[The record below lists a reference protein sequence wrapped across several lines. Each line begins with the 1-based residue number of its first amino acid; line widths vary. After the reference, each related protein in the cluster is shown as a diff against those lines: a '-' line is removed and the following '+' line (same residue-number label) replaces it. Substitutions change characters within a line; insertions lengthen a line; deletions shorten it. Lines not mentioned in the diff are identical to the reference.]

1 MATLEGTPNDDVLIG
16 FPGSN
21 SLFGKQ
27 GDDTLFGA
35 EGEDKIFGNQGKDY
49 ILGNQANDTLYGG
62 KDSDLIQG
70 GENEDWVFGDN
81 GNDTLEGGQGNDV
94 VRGGKENDLL
104 SGNEGNDVLF
114 GDSGADTLSG
124 GDGDDLFVIGRV
136 QNNSVNTGS
145 STLANA
151 DLIADFSLGTD
162 LIGLDGGLEFQDLN
176 ISQGTGDFARD
187 TIVRDN
193 VTGEYLAILKDITS
207 SSIRAANFTTSLTP
221 LTSTSTPSILEFS
234 TSSYSAYEGKS
245 GTSEIVATVQ
255 RTGSSEGA
263 VSVQVELDTS
273 STATVSE
280 DYINNLPVTINFASG
295 ESSKTVSIPIV
306 GDTIVEPD
314 EQIKVKLVNPVGRVT
329 LGSQQNA
336 TLTIINDDISIP
348 SLLAFSTSSYSA
360 NEGNRGSPNQ
370 VVATVQRT
378 GSTEGAVT
386 IQVELDTSS
395 TATVSEDYINN
406 LPVTINFASGE
417 ESKTVS
423 IPLVGDTIFEPDE
436 QINLKLVNPVG
447 RGILGSQ
454 PTATFTI
461 INDDIAPRVSIAAID
476 EAAAE
481 TGNNPATFRIS
492 RTGDGSG
499 NLTVNLGI
507 DGSSNNPT
515 KPSDYTLSGGGVSVN
530 NSNVSVTIPD
540 GQNFVDVSLTAV
552 DDIQA
557 EAQELLNLKLA
568 DGNYQVD
575 ANQNNTTVAIADS
588 DTAVVNS
595 NDSLTDYSLAEGSFR
610 QALLNANAFAGND
623 TITFNLPAGAQTIN
637 LTGVLPEI
645 SSDVTIT
652 NSTGSSNLTVR
663 RDTDGYYRI
672 FKVNSGVSATFDGFT
687 IANGFISKDEDGGG
701 GIYNDGGTVNLSN
714 GLTITNCLASSL
726 GAGIYNNGGTVN
738 ATNSTFSGN
747 GFGRY
752 YIFPNEPI
760 PSGGGIHNEGG
771 TVNVTNSIF
780 SDNYGYSG
788 FATTR
793 GGAISNNSGTVNV
806 TNGTFSGNSAQEG
819 GGISNNGPGTFKVAN
834 STFSDNFGI
843 RYTLAMSPSVDG
855 GAIFNQG
862 GTVEVT
868 NSTVS
873 GNKAGGGRGGGI
885 HNREGG
891 TVKVTNSTLSGN
903 TATGPRSGFGYGAFG
918 GGIYN
923 DNGTVEVTNSTL
935 SGNQVTKPSSS
946 GAGIYNQA
954 GTVTLT
960 NSTLSGNIANPSTT
974 EFDIIVPPGS
984 GGGIWNGGTVN
995 VKNTIVAQN
1004 IAATGPDVFGSF
1016 ASGGYNLIGDG
1027 TGSTGFTGVGD
1038 RVGTAA
1044 APIDPLLNPLA
1055 DNGGSTQTVA
1065 LQPGSPAINGGDPAF
1080 VLTSGP
1086 FIGPPFYDQRGISP
1100 FNRVSGGIIDIGAF
1114 ESPLV
1119 P

>member
-1 MATLEGTPNDDVLIG
+1 MATLEGTPNNDILIG

-21 SLFGKQ
+21 SLSGKQ

-35 EGEDKIFGNQGKDY
+35 EGDDKIFGNQGNDY
-49 ILGNQANDTLYGG
+49 ILGNQGNDTLYGG
-62 KDSDLIQG
+62 KDSDKVQG
-70 GENEDWVFGDN
+70 GENEDWLFGDN
-81 GNDTLEGGQGNDV
+81 GNDTLEGGLGNDF

-124 GDGDDLFVIGRV
+124 GDGDDVFAIGRV
-136 QNNSVNTGS
+136 PNNSFKGNS
-145 STLANA
+145 SLGNA

-176 ISQGTGDFARD
+176 ISQGTGNFATD

-193 VTGEYLAILKDITS
+193 VTGEYLAILKGINS
-207 SSIRAANFTTSLTP
+207 SSITAANFTTSLAP
-221 LTSTSTPSILEFS
+221 VTSTSTPSILEFS
-234 TSSYSAYEGKS
+234 SSSYSADEGKS

-255 RTGSSEGA
+255 RTGSTEGA
-263 VSVQVELDTS
+263 VSVQVELDTP

-329 LGSQQNA
+329 LGSQQTA

-348 SLLAFSTSSYSA
+348 SVLAFSSSSYSA
-360 NEGNRGSPNQ
+360 NEGNSGSPNQ
-370 VVATVQRT
+370 VVATVQRI
-378 GSTEGAVT
+378 GSSEGAVSV
-386 IQVELDTSS
+386 QVQLDTSS
-395 TATVSEDYINN
+395 TATVTEDYINN
-406 LPVTINFASGE
+406 LPVTINFARGE
-417 ESKTVS
+417 SSKTVS
-423 IPLVGDTIFEPDE
+423 IPIVGDTVVEPDE

-454 PTATFTI
+454 QNASFTI
-461 INDDIAPRVSIAAID
+461 INDDILPTVSITAID

-492 RTGDGSG
+492 RAGESGG
-499 NLTVNLGI
+499 NLTVNLAI
-507 DGSSNNPT
+507 DGTSNNPT
-515 KPSDYTLSGGGVSVN
+515 KPSDYTLSGGGLSVN
-530 NSNVSVTIPD
+530 SSNVSVTIPD

-552 DDIQA
+552 DDIHA
-557 EAQELLNLKLA
+557 EAQETLKLTLA

-575 ANQNNTTVAIADS
+575 ANQNNTTVAIEAN
-588 DTAVVNS
+588 DTVVVNS

-623 TITFNLPAGAQTIN
+623 TITFNLPAGPQTIN
-637 LTGVLPEI
+637 LTGVLPDI
-645 SSDVTIT
+645 SGDVTIT

-663 RDTDGYYRI
+663 LTGGIYRI
-672 FKVNSGVSATFDGFT
+672 FKVNSGVSATFDGLT
-687 IANGFISKDEDGGG
+687 IADGYTSDGA
-701 GIYNDGGTVNLSN
+701 GIYNDGGTVNVSNSTLSN
-714 GLTITNCLASSL
+714 NTVTGDTVT
-726 GAGIYNNGGTVN
+726 GGRGGGIYNNGGTVN
-738 ATNSTFSGN
+738 ATNSTFSN
-747 GFGRY
+747 NRLSNF
-752 YIFPNEPI
+752 FNPNLNPI

-771 TVNVTNSIF
+771 TVNLTNSIF
-780 SDNYGYSG
+780 SGNSG
-788 FATTR
+788 FAPSR

-806 TNGTFSGNSAQEG
+806 TNGTFSGNRATNG
-819 GGISNNGPGTFKVAN
+819 GGISNNGPGTVKVAN
-834 STFSDNFGI
+834 STFSGNVGVRF
-843 RYTLAMSPSVDG
+843 TLGVPAGVN
-855 GAIFNQG
+855 GAAISNQG

-868 NSTVS
+868 SSTLS
-873 GNKAGGGRGGGI
+873 GNDAGGGSGGGI
-885 HNREGG
+885 YNREGG

-903 TATGPRSGFGYGAFG
+903 TVGGFFENGLFG

-935 SGNQVTKPSSS
+935 SGNTATNAGSR
-946 GAGIYNQA
+946 GAGIYNKA

-960 NSTLSGNIANPSTT
+960 NSTLSGNKANPSNS
-974 EFDIIVPPGS
+974 VPSFPLLSSPAS

-995 VKNTIVAQN
+995 VKNTIVALN
-1004 IAATGPDVFGSF
+1004 SAATGPDVSGSF
-1016 ASGGYNLIGDG
+1016 ASGGYNLIGNG
-1027 TGSTGFTGVGD
+1027 TGSTGFTAVGD
-1038 RVGTAA
+1038 RLGTAA
-1044 APIDPLLNPLA
+1044 APIDPLLNPLTN
-1055 DNGGSTQTVA
+1055 NGGPTQTLA

>member
-21 SLFGKQ
+21 SLWGKQ
-27 GDDTLFGA
+27 GDDTLFGR
-35 EGEDKIFGNQGKDY
+35 EGEDRIFGNQGNDY
-49 ILGNQANDTLYGG
+49 ISGNQANDTLYGG
-62 KDSDLIQG
+62 KDSDKVQG
-70 GENEDWVFGDN
+70 DENEDWVFGDN
-81 GNDTLEGGQGNDV
+81 GNDTLEGGQGNDF

-124 GDGDDLFVIGRV
+124 GDGDDIFVIGRV
-136 QNNSVNTGS
+136 QNNSVNSDS
-145 STLANA
+145 SNLANA
-151 DLIADFSLGTD
+151 DFIADFSLGTD

-193 VTGEYLAILKDITS
+193 VTGEYLAILKGINS
-207 SSIRAANFTTSLTP
+207 SSITAANFTTSLAP
-221 LTSTSTPSILEFS
+221 VTSTSTPSILEFS
-234 TSSYSAYEGKS
+234 RSSYSANEGKS

-263 VSVQVELDTS
+263 VSVQVQLDTS
-273 STATVSE
+273 STATVTE

-306 GDTIVEPD
+306 GDNLVEPD
-314 EQIKVKLVNPVGRVT
+314 EQIKLKLVNPVGRVS
-329 LGSQQNA
+329 LGSQQTA
-336 TLTIINDDISIP
+336 TLTIINDDLLIP
-348 SLLAFSTSSYSA
+348 SLLAFSSSSYSA
-360 NEGNRGSPNQ
+360 NEGNSGSPNQ

-378 GSTEGAVT
+378 GSTEGAVSV
-386 IQVELDTSS
+386 QVQLDTSS
-395 TATVSEDYINN
+395 TATVTEDYINN

-417 ESKTVS
+417 YSKTVS

-454 PTATFTI
+454 QTATFTI
-461 INDDIAPRVSIAAID
+461 INDDILPTVSIAAID

-492 RTGDGSG
+492 RAGESRG
-499 NLTVNLGI
+499 NLTVNLAI
-507 DGSSNNPT
+507 DGTSNNPT
-515 KPSDYTLSGGGVSVN
+515 KPSDYTLSGGGLSVN
-530 NSNVSVTIPD
+530 SSNVSVTIPD

-557 EAQELLNLKLA
+557 EAQETLKLKLA

-575 ANQNNTTVAIADS
+575 ANQNNTTVAIAAN
-588 DTAVVNS
+588 DTVVVNS

-623 TITFNLPAGAQTIN
+623 TITFNLPAGPQTIN
-637 LTGVLPEI
+637 LTGVLPDI
-645 SSDVTIT
+645 SGDVTIT

-663 RDTDGYYRI
+663 RDTGGDYRI
-672 FKVNSGVSATFDGFT
+672 FKVNSGVTATFDGLT
-687 IANGFISKDEDGGG
+687 IANGLISDDGA
-701 GIYNDGGTVNLSN
+701 GIYNDGGTVNVTNSSLSN
-714 GLTITNCLASSL
+714 NTVTGGNGGGL
-726 GAGIYNNGGTVN
+726 YNNGGTVN
-738 ATNSTFSGN
+738 ATNSTFSSN
-747 GFGRY
+747 RLSSFLTL
-752 YIFPNEPI
+752 NPI

-771 TVNVTNSIF
+771 TVNLTNSIF
-780 SDNYGYSG
+780 SNNSSS
-788 FATTR
+788 AASR

-806 TNGTFSGNSAQEG
+806 TNGTFSGNIATLG
-819 GGISNNGPGTFKVAN
+819 GGISNNGPGTVKVAN
-834 STFSDNFGI
+834 STFSGNTGVRLTLGI
-843 RYTLAMSPSVDG
+843 PAAVDG
-855 GAIFNQG
+855 AAIFNQG

-868 NSTVS
+868 SSTLS
-873 GNKAGGGRGGGI
+873 GNSAGGGNGGGI
-885 HNREGG
+885 HNRDGG
-891 TVKVTNSTLSGN
+891 TVKVTNSNLSGN
-903 TATGPRSGFGYGAFG
+903 TVGSFFERGLFG

-935 SGNQVTKPSSS
+935 SGNQTTNAGSR
-946 GAGIYNQA
+946 GAGIYNKA

-960 NSTLSGNIANPSTT
+960 NSTLSGNKANPSNN
-974 EFDIIVPPGS
+974 VPLFPALSSPAS

-995 VKNTIVAQN
+995 VKNTIIALN
-1004 IAATGPDVFGSF
+1004 SAATNPDVVGSF
-1016 ASGGYNLIGDG
+1016 ASGGYNLIGDA
-1027 TGSTGFTGVGD
+1027 TGSTGFTAVGD

-1044 APIDPLLNPLA
+1044 APIDPLLNPLTN
-1055 DNGGSTQTVA
+1055 NGGPTQTLA

-1100 FNRVSGGIIDIGAF
+1100 FNRVNGGIIDIGAF
-1114 ESPLV
+1114 ESLLV

>member
-1 MATLEGTPNDDVLIG
+1 MATLEGTPNNDVLIG

-21 SLFGKQ
+21 SLSGKQ

-35 EGEDKIFGNQGKDY
+35 EGDDRIFGNQGNDY

-70 GENEDWVFGDN
+70 GANEDWVFGDN

-124 GDGDDLFVIGRV
+124 GDGEDIFAIGRV
-136 QNNSVNTGS
+136 PNNSFKGNS
-145 STLANA
+145 SLGNA

-162 LIGLDGGLEFQDLN
+162 LIGLDGGLQFQELN

-193 VTGEYLAILKDITS
+193 VTGEYLAILKGINS
-207 SSIRAANFTTSLTP
+207 SSITAANFTTSLAP
-221 LTSTSTPSILEFS
+221 VTSTSTPSILAFS
-234 TSSYSAYEGKS
+234 SSSYSADEGKS

-263 VSVQVELDTS
+263 VSVQVELDTPA
-273 STATVSE
+273 TATVSE
-280 DYINNLPVTINFASG
+280 DYINNLPVTINFASS

-314 EQIKVKLVNPVGRVT
+314 EQINLKLVNPVGSVS
-329 LGSQQNA
+329 LGSQQTA

-348 SLLAFSTSSYSA
+348 SLLAFSTSSESA
-360 NEGNRGSPNQ
+360 NEGNSGSPNQ

-378 GSTEGAVT
+378 GSTEGAVSV
-386 IQVELDTSS
+386 QVELDTSS
-395 TATVSEDYINN
+395 TATVTEDYINN

-417 ESKTVS
+417 FSKDVS
-423 IPLVGDTIFEPDE
+423 IPLVGDTRVEPDE

-447 RGILGSQ
+447 RGSLGSQ
-454 PTATFTI
+454 QTASFTI
-461 INDDIAPRVSIAAID
+461 VNDDILPTVSIAVID

-492 RTGDGSG
+492 RAGESRG
-499 NLTVNLGI
+499 NLTVNLAI
-507 DGSSNNPT
+507 DGTSNNPT

-530 NSNVSVTIPD
+530 SSNVSVTIPD

-552 DDIQA
+552 DDIHA
-557 EAQELLNLKLA
+557 EAQETLKLKLA
-568 DGNYQVD
+568 EGNYQVD
-575 ANQNNTTVAIADS
+575 ANQNNTTIAIGAN
-588 DTAVVNS
+588 DTVVVNS

-623 TITFNLPAGAQTIN
+623 TITFNLPAGPQTIN
-637 LTGVLPEI
+637 LTGVLPDI
-645 SSDVTIT
+645 SGDVTIT
-652 NSTGSSNLTVR
+652 NTTGSSNLTVR
-663 RDTDGYYRI
+663 RGTGGYYRI

-687 IANGFISKDEDGGG
+687 ADGVFEGGG

-714 GLTITNCLASSL
+714 GLTIANCFTSGP

-738 ATNSTFSGN
+738 ATNSTFSNNRLGN
-747 GFGRY
+747 Y
-752 YIFPNEPI
+752 YLSPNQPI

-780 SDNYGYSG
+780 SGNRGASAPG
-788 FATTR
+788 TAGPSR
-793 GGAISNNSGTVNV
+793 GGGISNNSGTVNV
-806 TNGTFSGNSAQEG
+806 TNGTFSGNSVSGG
-819 GGISNNGPGTFKVAN
+819 GGISNKGPGTVKVVN
-834 STFSDNFGI
+834 STFSGNFGI
-843 RYTLAMSPSVDG
+843 RATGGSPESVDG
-855 GAIFNQG
+855 GAIFNEG

-868 NSTVS
+868 NSTLS
-873 GNKAGGGRGGGI
+873 GNKAGGRNGGGI
-885 HNREGG
+885 YNGEGG

-903 TATGPRSGFGYGAFG
+903 SVGGGFLGYGGLGFG

-935 SGNQVTKPSSS
+935 SGNQATQAGSS

-974 EFDIIVPPGS
+974 YLYTNTTIPVPAS
-984 GGGIWNGGTVN
+984 GGIWNGGTVN
-995 VKNTIVAQN
+995 VKNTIIAQN
-1004 IAATGPDVFGSF
+1004 TAATSPDVFGSV

-1027 TGSTGFTGVGD
+1027 TGSTGFTAVGD
-1038 RVGTAA
+1038 LVGTAA

-1055 DNGGSTQTVA
+1055 DNGGATQTRA

>member
-1 MATLEGTPNDDVLIG
+1 MATLEGTPNNDVLIG

-21 SLFGKQ
+21 SLSGKQ

-35 EGEDKIFGNQGKDY
+35 EGDDRILGNQGNDY

-62 KDSDLIQG
+62 KDSDLVQG
-70 GENEDWVFGDN
+70 DANEDWVFGDN
-81 GNDTLEGGQGNDV
+81 GNDTLEGGQGNDF

-124 GDGDDLFVIGRV
+124 GDGDDVFAIGRV
-136 QNNSVNTGS
+136 QNSSVNSGS

-162 LIGLDGGLEFQDLN
+162 LIGLDRGLEFQHLN
-176 ISQGTGDFARD
+176 IFQGTGDFARD

-193 VTGEYLAILKDITS
+193 VTGEYLAILKGINS
-207 SSIRAANFTTSLTP
+207 SSITAANFTTSLAP
-221 LTSTSTPSILEFS
+221 ITSTSTPSILAFS
-234 TSSYSAYEGKS
+234 TSSYSANEGPS

-263 VSVQVELDTS
+263 VSVQVELDTP

-295 ESSKTVSIPIV
+295 ESSKTLSIPIV

-329 LGSQQNA
+329 LGSQQTA
-336 TLTIINDDISIP
+336 TLTILNDDISIP

-360 NEGNRGSPNQ
+360 NEGNSGSPNQ
-370 VVATVQRT
+370 VVATVQRI
-378 GSTEGAVT
+378 GSREGAVSV
-386 IQVELDTSS
+386 QVQVDTSS
-395 TATVSEDYINN
+395 TATVTEDYINN

-417 ESKTVS
+417 SSKTVS
-423 IPLVGDTIFEPDE
+423 IPIVGDTVVEPDE

-454 PTATFTI
+454 PTASFTI
-461 INDDIAPRVSIAAID
+461 INDDILQTVSIAAID

-492 RTGDGSG
+492 RTGESRG
-499 NLTVNLGI
+499 NLTVNLAI
-507 DGSSNNPT
+507 DGTSNNPT
-515 KPSDYTLSGGGVSVN
+515 KPSDYTLSGGGLSVN
-530 NSNVSVTIPD
+530 SSNVSVTIPD

-557 EAQELLNLKLA
+557 EAQETLKLKLA

-575 ANQNNTTVAIADS
+575 ANQNNTTIAIAAN
-588 DTAVVNS
+588 DTVVVNS

-623 TITFNLPAGAQTIN
+623 TITFNLPAGPQTIN
-637 LTGVLPEI
+637 LTGVLPDI
-645 SSDVTIT
+645 SGDVTIT

-663 RDTDGYYRI
+663 RDTGGDYRI
-672 FKVNSGVSATFDGFT
+672 FKVNSGVSATFDGLT
-687 IANGFISKDEDGGG
+687 IANGLISDGG
-701 GIYNDGGTVNLSN
+701 GIYNDGGTVNVTNSTLSN
-714 GLTITNCLASSL
+714 NTVTG
-726 GAGIYNNGGTVN
+726 GRGGGIYNNGGTVN
-738 ATNSTFSGN
+738 ASNSTFSSN
-747 GFGRY
+747 RLSNF
-752 YIFPNEPI
+752 FDPSLNPI

-771 TVNVTNSIF
+771 TVNLTNSIF
-780 SDNYGYSG
+780 SGNNGGAPS
-788 FATTR
+788 R
-793 GGAISNNSGTVNV
+793 GGAISNNTGTVNV
-806 TNGTFSGNSAQEG
+806 TNGTFSGNSATAG
-819 GGISNNGPGTFKVAN
+819 GGISNNGPGTVKVAN
-834 STFSDNFGI
+834 STFSGNTGVRFTLGI
-843 RYTLAMSPSVDG
+843 PASVDG
-855 GAIFNQG
+855 AAIFNQG

-868 NSTVS
+868 SSTLS
-873 GNKAGGGRGGGI
+873 GNTAGGGNGGGI
-885 HNREGG
+885 YNRDGG

-903 TATGPRSGFGYGAFG
+903 TVGGFFDRGLFG

-935 SGNQVTKPSSS
+935 SGNETTNPGSR
-946 GAGIYNQA
+946 GAGIYNKA

-960 NSTLSGNIANPSTT
+960 NSTLSGNKANPNTDNP
-974 EFDIIVPPGS
+974 FPDILPDRISS
-984 GGGIWNGGTVN
+984 GAIWNGGTVN
-995 VKNTIVAQN
+995 VKNTIIAQN
-1004 IAATGPDVFGSF
+1004 IAATNPDVVGSF

-1027 TGSTGFTGVGD
+1027 TGSTGFTAVGD
-1038 RVGTAA
+1038 QVGTAA
-1044 APIDPLLNPLA
+1044 APIDPLLNPLTN
-1055 DNGGSTQTVA
+1055 NGGPTQTVA

-1114 ESPLV
+1114 ESPLA

>member
-1 MATLEGTPNDDVLIG
+1 MATLEGTPNNDVLIG
-16 FPGSN
+16 LRGSN
-21 SLFGKQ
+21 SLSGKQ

-35 EGEDKIFGNQGKDY
+35 EGDDRIFGNQGNDY

-62 KDSDLIQG
+62 KDSDKVQG
-70 GENEDWVFGDN
+70 GENDDWVFGDN
-81 GNDTLEGGQGNDV
+81 GNDTLEGGLGNDF

-124 GDGDDLFVIGRV
+124 GDGDDVFAIGRV
-136 QNNSVNTGS
+136 QNNSFKGNS
-145 STLANA
+145 SLGNA
-151 DLIADFSLGTD
+151 DLIADLSLGTD
-162 LIGLDGGLEFQDLN
+162 LIGLDGGLQFQDLN
-176 ISQGTGDFARD
+176 ISQGTGNFARD

-193 VTGEYLAILKDITS
+193 VTGEYLAILKGINS
-207 SSIRAANFTTSLTP
+207 SSITAANFTTSLAP
-221 LTSTSTPSILEFS
+221 VTSTSTPSILEFS
-234 TSSYSAYEGKS
+234 TSSYSAEEGKS

-255 RTGSSEGA
+255 RTGSTEGA
-263 VSVQVELDTS
+263 VSVQVELDTP

-329 LGSQQNA
+329 LGSQQTA

-348 SLLAFSTSSYSA
+348 SILAFSSSSYSA
-360 NEGNRGSPNQ
+360 NEGNSGSPNQ

-378 GSTEGAVT
+378 GSSEGAVSV
-386 IQVELDTSS
+386 QVQLDTSS
-395 TATVSEDYINN
+395 TATVTEDYINN
-406 LPVTINFASGE
+406 LPVTINFASGQS
-417 ESKTVS
+417 SKTVS
-423 IPLVGDTIFEPDE
+423 IPIVGDTVVEPDE

-447 RGILGSQ
+447 RGILGNQ
-454 PTATFTI
+454 PTASFTI
-461 INDDIAPRVSIAAID
+461 INDDILPTVSITAID

-492 RTGDGSG
+492 RTGESRG
-499 NLTVNLGI
+499 NLTVNLAI
-507 DGSSNNPT
+507 DGTSNNPT
-515 KPSDYTLSGGGVSVN
+515 KPSDYTLSGGGLSVN
-530 NSNVSVTIPD
+530 ISNVSVTIPE

-557 EAQELLNLKLA
+557 EAQETLKLKLA

-575 ANQNNTTVAIADS
+575 ANQNNTTVAISAN
-588 DTAVVNS
+588 DTVVVNS

-623 TITFNLPAGAQTIN
+623 TITFNLPAGPQTIN
-637 LTGVLPEI
+637 LTGVLPDI
-645 SSDVTIT
+645 SGDVTIT

-663 RDTDGYYRI
+663 RDTGAFYRI

-687 IANGFISKDEDGGG
+687 IANGFTLEDGA
-701 GIYNDGGTVNLSN
+701 GIYNDGGTVNVTN
-714 GLTITNCLASSL
+714 G
-726 GAGIYNNGGTVN
+726 
-738 ATNSTFSGN
+738 TFSDN
-747 GFGRY
+747 QAF
-752 YIFPNEPI
+752 
-760 PSGGGIHNEGG
+760 SSVSKGGGI
-771 TVNVTNSIF
+771 F
-780 SDNYGYSG
+780 
-788 FATTR
+788 
-793 GGAISNNSGTVNV
+793 NNSGTVNV
-806 TNGTFSGNSAQEG
+806 TNGTFSGNRAISG
-819 GGISNNGPGTFKVAN
+819 GGISNIGPGTVKIAN
-834 STFSDNFGI
+834 STFSGNGGVRI
-843 RYTLAMSPSVDG
+843 TLGLPVLVDG
-855 GAIFNQG
+855 AAISNKG
-862 GTVEVT
+862 GTLEVT
-868 NSTVS
+868 NSTLS
-873 GNKAGGGRGGGI
+873 GNDAGGGSGGGI
-885 HNREGG
+885 YNGEGG

-903 TATGPRSGFGYGAFG
+903 KVGGFFDRGLFG

-935 SGNQVTKPSSS
+935 SGNETTNAGSR
-946 GAGIYNQA
+946 GAGIYNKA

-960 NSTLSGNIANPSTT
+960 NSTISGNKVNPSNKAPL
-974 EFDIIVPPGS
+974 FPLLS
-984 GGGIWNGGTVN
+984 SAAGGGIWNGGTVN

-1004 IAATGPDVFGSF
+1004 TAATDPDVSGSF
-1016 ASGGYNLIGDG
+1016 ASGGYNLIGNG
-1027 TGSTGFTGVGD
+1027 TGSTGFTAVGD

-1044 APIDPLLNPLA
+1044 APIDPLLNPLTN
-1055 DNGGSTQTVA
+1055 NGGPTQTLA

-1114 ESPLV
+1114 ESP
-1119 P
+1119 

>member
-1 MATLEGTPNDDVLIG
+1 MATLEGTPNNDVLIG
-16 FPGSN
+16 FPGTN
-21 SLFGKQ
+21 SLSGKQ

-35 EGEDKIFGNQGKDY
+35 EGEDRIFGNQGKDY

-70 GENEDWVFGDN
+70 DANEDWVFGDN

-124 GDGDDLFVIGRV
+124 GDGDDICVISRV
-136 QNNSVNTGS
+136 QNNSVNNGS

-151 DLIADFSLGTD
+151 DLITDFSLGTD
-162 LIGLDGGLEFQDLN
+162 LIGLDGGLQFQDLN

-193 VTGEYLAILKDITS
+193 VTGEYLAILKDINS
-207 SSIRAANFTTSLTP
+207 SSITAANFTTSLAP
-221 LTSTSTPSILEFS
+221 VTSTSTPSILEFS
-234 TSSYSAYEGKS
+234 TSSYRADEGPS

-255 RTGSSEGA
+255 RTGSTEGA

-295 ESSKTVSIPIV
+295 ESSKTLSIPIV

-329 LGSQQNA
+329 LGSQQTA
-336 TLTIINDDISIP
+336 SLTIINDDLLIP

-360 NEGNRGSPNQ
+360 NEGNSGSPNQ

-378 GSTEGAVT
+378 GSTEGAVSV
-386 IQVELDTSS
+386 QVELDTSS

-423 IPLVGDTIFEPDE
+423 IPLVGDTVVEPDE
-436 QINLKLVNPVG
+436 EINLKLVNPVG

-454 PTATFTI
+454 QTASFTI
-461 INDDIAPRVSIAAID
+461 INDDILPTVSIAAID

-492 RTGDGSG
+492 RTGESRG
-499 NLTVNLGI
+499 NLTVSLAI

-530 NSNVSVTIPD
+530 SSNVSVTIPD

-557 EAQELLNLKLA
+557 EAQETLKLKLA
-568 DGNYQVD
+568 EGNYQVD
-575 ANQNNTTVAIADS
+575 ANQNNTTIAIAAN
-588 DTAVVNS
+588 DTVVVNS

-623 TITFNLPAGAQTIN
+623 TITFNLPAGPQTIN
-637 LTGVLPEI
+637 LTGVLPDI
-645 SSDVTIT
+645 SGDVTIT

-663 RDTDGYYRI
+663 RDTGGDYRI
-672 FKVNSGVSATFDGFT
+672 FKVNNGVSATFDGFT
-687 IANGFISKDEDGGG
+687 IANGRKFEDGA
-701 GIYNDGGTVNLSN
+701 GIYNDGGTVNVTN
-714 GLTITNCLASSL
+714 GLTITNGVTLGD
-726 GAGIYNNGGTVN
+726 GAGIY
-738 ATNSTFSGN
+738 
-747 GFGRY
+747 
-752 YIFPNEPI
+752 
-760 PSGGGIHNEGG
+760 NEGG
-771 TVNVTNSIF
+771 TVNVTNGTFSNNQALFSPGKGGGIF
-780 SDNYGYSG
+780 
-788 FATTR
+788 
-793 GGAISNNSGTVNV
+793 NNSGTVNV
-806 TNGTFSGNSAQEG
+806 TNGTFSGNRATSG
-819 GGISNNGPGTFKVAN
+819 GGISNNGPGTVKVAN
-834 STFSDNFGI
+834 STFSDNGGVRF
-843 RYTLAMSPSVDG
+843 PSAFPQSVNG
-855 GAIFNQG
+855 AAIFNQG

-873 GNKAGGGRGGGI
+873 GNSAGGGSGGGI
-885 HNREGG
+885 YNREGG

-903 TATGPRSGFGYGAFG
+903 TVGGLFGFGLLG

-935 SGNQVTKPSSS
+935 SGNQATNAGGS
-946 GAGIYNQA
+946 GAGIYNKA

-974 EFDIIVPPGS
+974 DFAGIILPAPGS

-995 VKNTIVAQN
+995 VKNTIIAQN
-1004 IAATGPDVFGSF
+1004 SAATGPDVFGSF
-1016 ASGGYNLIGDG
+1016 ASGGYNLIGNG
-1027 TGSTGFTGVGD
+1027 TGSTGFTALGD

-1055 DNGGSTQTVA
+1055 DNGGSTQTLA

-1100 FNRVSGGIIDIGAF
+1100 FDRVSGGIIDIGAF

>member
-1 MATLEGTPNDDVLIG
+1 MATLEGTPNNDVLIG

-21 SLFGKQ
+21 SLWGKL

-35 EGEDKIFGNQGKDY
+35 EGDDRIFGNQGNDY

-62 KDSDLIQG
+62 KDSDLVQG
-70 GENEDWVFGDN
+70 DANEDWVFGDN
-81 GNDTLEGGQGNDV
+81 GNDTLSGGLGNDV

-124 GDGDDLFVIGRV
+124 GDGEDIFAIGRV
-136 QNNSVNTGS
+136 QNNSFKGNS
-145 STLANA
+145 SLGNA

-162 LIGLDGGLEFQDLN
+162 LIGLDGGLQFQELN

-193 VTGEYLAILKDITS
+193 VTGEYLAILKGINS
-207 SSIRAANFTTSLTP
+207 SSITAANFTTSIAP
-221 LTSTSTPSILEFS
+221 VTSTSTPSILEFS
-234 TSSYSAYEGKS
+234 SSSYSADEGKS

-263 VSVQVELDTS
+263 ASVQVELDTP

-314 EQIKVKLVNPVGRVT
+314 EEINLKLVNPVGRVS
-329 LGSQQNA
+329 LGSQPTA

-360 NEGNRGSPNQ
+360 NEGDSGSPNQ

-378 GSTEGAVT
+378 GSTEGAVSV
-386 IQVELDTSS
+386 QVQLDTSS
-395 TATVSEDYINN
+395 TATVTEDFNN

-417 ESKTVS
+417 SSKTVS
-423 IPLVGDTIFEPDE
+423 IPIVGDTVVEPDE

-454 PTATFTI
+454 QTASFTI
-461 INDDIAPRVSIAAID
+461 INDDILQTVSMAVID
-476 EAAAE
+476 EAASE
-481 TGNNPATFRIS
+481 TGNNPASFRIS
-492 RTGDGSG
+492 RTGDSRG
-499 NLTVNLGI
+499 NLTVNLAI
-507 DGSSNNPT
+507 DGTSNNPT
-515 KPSDYTLSGGGVSVN
+515 KPSDYTLSSGGLSVN
-530 NSNVSVTIPD
+530 SSNVSVTIPD

-557 EAQELLNLKLA
+557 EAQETLKLKLA

-575 ANQNNTTVAIADS
+575 ANQNNTTIAIGAN
-588 DTAVVNS
+588 DTVVVNS

-610 QALLNANAFAGND
+610 QALLNANALAGND
-623 TITFNLPAGAQTIN
+623 TITFNLPAGPQTIN
-637 LTGVLPEI
+637 LTGVLPDI
-645 SSDVTIT
+645 SGDVTIT

-663 RDTDGYYRI
+663 RDTGGDYRI
-672 FKVNSGVSATFDGFT
+672 FKVNNGVRATFDGFT
-687 IANGFISKDEDGGG
+687 IANGLVSDGG
-701 GIYNDGGTVNLSN
+701 GIYNDGGTVNVTNSTLSN
-714 GLTITNCLASSL
+714 NTVREGR
-726 GAGIYNNGGTVN
+726 GGGIYNNGGTVN
-738 ATNSTFSGN
+738 ATNSTFSSN
-747 GFGRY
+747 SLSNF
-752 YIFPNEPI
+752 FNPNLNPI

-771 TVNVTNSIF
+771 TVNLTNSNF
-780 SDNYGYSG
+780 SGNSG
-788 FATTR
+788 FAPSR

-806 TNGTFSGNSAQEG
+806 TNGTFSGNRATAG
-819 GGISNNGPGTFKVAN
+819 GGISNNGPGTVKVAN
-834 STFSDNFGI
+834 STFSENVGVRF
-843 RYTLAMSPSVDG
+843 TLGLPASVDG
-855 GAIFNQG
+855 AAIFNQG

-868 NSTVS
+868 NSTLS

-903 TATGPRSGFGYGAFG
+903 TLESFLVGDLLFG

-923 DNGTVEVTNSTL
+923 DNGTVEVTNSTV
-935 SGNQVTKPSSS
+935 SGNTAIHPNGS
-946 GAGIYNQA
+946 GAGIYNNA

-960 NSTLSGNIANPSTT
+960 NSTLSGNQANPSTT
-974 EFDIIVPPGS
+974 YNGAVILPAPGS

-995 VKNTIVAQN
+995 IKNTIVAQN
-1004 IAATGPDVFGSF
+1004 TAATDPDVSGSF

-1027 TGSTGFTGVGD
+1027 TGSTGFTAVGD

-1044 APIDPLLNPLA
+1044 APVDPLLNPLA
-1055 DNGGSTQTVA
+1055 DNGGPTQTLA

-1114 ESPLV
+1114 ESP
-1119 P
+1119 

>member
-1 MATLEGTPNDDVLIG
+1 MATLEGTPNNDVLIG

-21 SLFGKQ
+21 SLWGKL

-35 EGEDKIFGNQGKDY
+35 EGDDRIFGNQGNDY

-70 GENEDWVFGDN
+70 DANEDWVFGDN
-81 GNDTLEGGQGNDV
+81 GNDTLSGGLGNDV

-124 GDGDDLFVIGRV
+124 GDGEEIFAIGRV
-136 QNNSVNTGS
+136 QNNSFKGNS
-145 STLANA
+145 SLGNA

-162 LIGLDGGLEFQDLN
+162 LIGLDGGLQFQELN

-193 VTGEYLAILKDITS
+193 VTGEYLAILKGINS
-207 SSIRAANFTTSLTP
+207 SSIRAANFTTSIAP
-221 LTSTSTPSILEFS
+221 VTSTSTPSILEFS
-234 TSSYSAYEGKS
+234 SSSYSANEGPS

-255 RTGSSEGA
+255 RTGSSEEAVSVQVELDTPSTATVTEDYINNLPVTINFASGESSKTLSIPIVGDNFVEPDEEIKVKLVNPVGRVSLGSQPTATLTIINDDISIPSLLAFSTSSESANEGNSGSPNQVVATVQRIGSSEGA

-273 STATVSE
+273 STATVTE

-306 GDTIVEPD
+306 GDT
-314 EQIKVKLVNPVGRVT
+314 
-329 LGSQQNA
+329 
-336 TLTIINDDISIP
+336 
-348 SLLAFSTSSYSA
+348 
-360 NEGNRGSPNQ
+360 
-370 VVATVQRT
+370 VV
-378 GSTEGAVT
+378 
-386 IQVELDTSS
+386 
-395 TATVSEDYINN
+395 
-406 LPVTINFASGE
+406 
-417 ESKTVS
+417 
-423 IPLVGDTIFEPDE
+423 EPDE

-454 PTATFTI
+454 PTASFTI
-461 INDDIAPRVSIAAID
+461 INDDILQTVSMAVID

-481 TGNNPATFRIS
+481 TGNNLATFRIS
-492 RTGDGSG
+492 RAGESRG
-499 NLTVNLGI
+499 NLTVNLAI
-507 DGSSNNPT
+507 DGTGDNPT

-530 NSNVSVTIPD
+530 SSNVSVTIPD

-557 EAQELLNLKLA
+557 EAQETLKLTLA

-575 ANQNNTTVAIADS
+575 ANQNNTTIAIGAN
-588 DTAVVNS
+588 DTVVVNS

-623 TITFNLPAGAQTIN
+623 TITFNLPAGPQTIN
-637 LTGVLPEI
+637 LTGVLPDI
-645 SSDVTIT
+645 SGDVTIT

-663 RDTDGYYRI
+663 RDTGGDYRI

-687 IANGFISKDEDGGG
+687 IANGLISDDGG
-701 GIYNDGGTVNLSN
+701 GIYNDGGTVNVTNSTLSN
-714 GLTITNCLASSL
+714 NTVREGR
-726 GAGIYNNGGTVN
+726 GGGIYNNGGTVN
-738 ATNSTFSGN
+738 ATNSTFSSN
-747 GFGRY
+747 SLSNF
-752 YIFPNEPI
+752 FNPNLNPI

-771 TVNVTNSIF
+771 TVNLTNSNF
-780 SDNYGYSG
+780 SGNSG
-788 FATTR
+788 FAPSR

-806 TNGTFSGNSAQEG
+806 TNGTFSGNRATAG
-819 GGISNNGPGTFKVAN
+819 GGISNNGPGTVKVAN
-834 STFSDNFGI
+834 STFSENVGVRF
-843 RYTLAMSPSVDG
+843 TLGLPASVDG
-855 GAIFNQG
+855 AAIFNQG

-868 NSTVS
+868 NSTLS

-903 TATGPRSGFGYGAFG
+903 TLESFLVGDLLFG

-935 SGNQVTKPSSS
+935 SGNTAIHPNGS
-946 GAGIYNQA
+946 GAGIYNNA

-960 NSTLSGNIANPSTT
+960 NSTLSGNQANPSTT
-974 EFDIIVPPGS
+974 YNGAVILPAPGS

-995 VKNTIVAQN
+995 IKNTIVAQN
-1004 IAATGPDVFGSF
+1004 TAAADPDVVGSF

-1027 TGSTGFTGVGD
+1027 TGSTGFTAVGD

-1044 APIDPLLNPLA
+1044 APIDPLLNPLTN
-1055 DNGGSTQTVA
+1055 NGGPTQTVA

>member
-1 MATLEGTPNDDVLIG
+1 MATLEGTPNNDVLIG

-21 SLFGKQ
+21 SLSGKQ

-35 EGEDKIFGNQGKDY
+35 EGDDRIFGNQGNDY

-62 KDSDLIQG
+62 KDSDKVQSDA
-70 GENEDWVFGDN
+70 NEDWVFGDN
-81 GNDTLEGGQGNDV
+81 GNDTLEGGEGNDV

-124 GDGDDLFVIGRV
+124 GDGDDIFVISRV

-151 DLIADFSLGTD
+151 DLITDFSLGTD
-162 LIGLDGGLEFQDLN
+162 LIGLDGGLQFQDLN

-193 VTGEYLAILKDITS
+193 VTGEYLAILKGINS
-207 SSIRAANFTTSLTP
+207 SSIGAANFTTSLAP
-221 LTSTSTPSILEFS
+221 VTSTSTPSILEFS
-234 TSSYSAYEGKS
+234 TSSYRADEGPS

-255 RTGSSEGA
+255 RTGSTEGA
-263 VSVQVELDTS
+263 VSVQVELDTT
-273 STATVSE
+273 STATVTE

-295 ESSKTVSIPIV
+295 EESKTVSIPLV

-329 LGSQQNA
+329 LGSQPTA

-360 NEGNRGSPNQ
+360 NEGNSGSPNQ

-378 GSTEGAVT
+378 GSREGAVSL
-386 IQVELDTSS
+386 QVELDTTS
-395 TATVSEDYINN
+395 TATVTEDYINN

-436 QINLKLVNPVG
+436 EINLKLVNPVG

-454 PTATFTI
+454 QTASFTI
-461 INDDIAPRVSIAAID
+461 INDDILPTVSIAAID
-476 EAAAE
+476 EAASE

-492 RTGDGSG
+492 RTGEGGG
-499 NLTVNLGI
+499 NLTVNLAI

-515 KPSDYTLSGGGVSVN
+515 KPSDYTLSGGGFSVN
-530 NSNVSVTIPD
+530 SSNVTVTIPE
-540 GQNFVDVSLTAV
+540 GQNFVDVSLMAV
-552 DDIQA
+552 DDIHA
-557 EAQELLNLKLA
+557 EAQETLKLKLA

-575 ANQNNTTVAIADS
+575 ANQNNTTVAIAAN
-588 DTAVVNS
+588 DTVVVNS
-595 NDSLTDYSLAEGSFR
+595 NDSLIDYSLAEGSFR
-610 QALLNANAFAGND
+610 QALLNANAFTGND
-623 TITFNLPAGAQTIN
+623 TITFNLPAGPQTIN

-645 SSDVTIT
+645 SGDVTIT
-652 NSTGSSNLTVR
+652 NNTGSSNLTVR
-663 RDTDGYYRI
+663 LDTGGIYRI
-672 FKVNSGVSATFDGFT
+672 FKVNSGVSATFDGLT
-687 IANGFISKDEDGGG
+687 IANGYTRDGA
-701 GIYNDGGTVNLSN
+701 GIYNDGGTVNVTNSTLSN
-714 GLTITNCLASSL
+714 NTVTGDTVT
-726 GAGIYNNGGTVN
+726 GGRGGGIYNNGGTVN
-738 ATNSTFSGN
+738 ATNSTFSN
-747 GFGRY
+747 NRLSNF
-752 YIFPNEPI
+752 FNPNLNPI

-771 TVNVTNSIF
+771 TVNLTNSIF
-780 SDNYGYSG
+780 SGNSG
-788 FATTR
+788 FAPSR

-806 TNGTFSGNSAQEG
+806 TNGTFSGNRATNG
-819 GGISNNGPGTFKVAN
+819 GGISNNGLGTVKVAN
-834 STFSDNFGI
+834 STFSGNVGVRF
-843 RYTLAMSPSVDG
+843 TLGVPAGVN
-855 GAIFNQG
+855 GAAISNQG

-868 NSTVS
+868 SSTLS
-873 GNKAGGGRGGGI
+873 GNDAGGGSGGGI
-885 HNREGG
+885 YNREGG

-903 TATGPRSGFGYGAFG
+903 TVGGFFENGLFG

-935 SGNQVTKPSSS
+935 SGNTATNAGSR
-946 GAGIYNQA
+946 GAGIYNKA

-960 NSTLSGNIANPSTT
+960 NSTLSGNKANPSNS
-974 EFDIIVPPGS
+974 VPSFPSLSSPAS

-995 VKNTIVAQN
+995 VKNTI
-1004 IAATGPDVFGSF
+1004 IALNSATTDPDVFGSF

-1027 TGSTGFTGVGD
+1027 TGSTGFTAVGD
-1038 RVGTAA
+1038 QVGTAA

-1055 DNGGSTQTVA
+1055 DNGGSTQTLA
-1065 LQPGSPAINGGDPAF
+1065 LQRASPAINGGDPAF

-1114 ESPLV
+1114 EFESPLV

>member
-1 MATLEGTPNDDVLIG
+1 MATLEGTPNNDVLIG

-21 SLFGKQ
+21 SLSGKQ
-27 GDDTLFGA
+27 GDDTLFGR
-35 EGEDKIFGNQGKDY
+35 EGDDRIFGNQGNDY

-62 KDSDLIQG
+62 KDSDLVQG
-70 GENEDWVFGDN
+70 DANEDWVFGDN
-81 GNDTLEGGQGNDV
+81 GNDTLEGGQGNDF

-114 GDSGADTLSG
+114 GDSGGDTLSG
-124 GDGDDLFVIGRV
+124 GDGDDVFAIGRV

-162 LIGLDGGLEFQDLN
+162 LIGLDRGLQFQDLN
-176 ISQGTGDFARD
+176 ISQGTGDFATD

-193 VTGEYLAILKDITS
+193 VTGEYLAILKGINS
-207 SSIRAANFTTSLTP
+207 SSITAANFTTSLAP
-221 LTSTSTPSILEFS
+221 VTSTSTPSILEFS
-234 TSSYSAYEGKS
+234 SSSYSADEGKS

-255 RTGSSEGA
+255 RTGSTEGA
-263 VSVQVELDTS
+263 VSVQVELDTP

-329 LGSQQNA
+329 LGSQQTA

-348 SLLAFSTSSYSA
+348 SILAFSSSSYSA
-360 NEGNRGSPNQ
+360 NEGNSGSPNQ

-378 GSTEGAVT
+378 GSSEGAVSV
-386 IQVELDTSS
+386 QVQLDTSS
-395 TATVSEDYINN
+395 TATVTEDYINN

-417 ESKTVS
+417 SSKTVS
-423 IPLVGDTIFEPDE
+423 IPIVGDTVVEPDE
-436 QINLKLVNPVG
+436 RINLKLVNPVG

-454 PTATFTI
+454 PTASFTI
-461 INDDIAPRVSIAAID
+461 INDDILPTVSIAVRD
-476 EAAAE
+476 ELALE

-492 RTGDGSG
+492 RAGESRG
-499 NLTVNLGI
+499 NLTVNLALEGT
-507 DGSSNNPT
+507 GNNPT
-515 KPSDYTLSGGGVSVN
+515 KPSDYTLSGGGLSVN
-530 NSNVSVTIPD
+530 SSNVSVTIPD

-557 EAQELLNLKLA
+557 EAQELLKLKLA

-575 ANQNNTTVAIADS
+575 ANQNNTTIAIGAN
-588 DTAVVNS
+588 DTVVVNS

-623 TITFNLPAGAQTIN
+623 TITFNLPAGPQTIN

-645 SSDVTIT
+645 TGDVTIT

-663 RDTDGYYRI
+663 RDTGGDYRI
-672 FKVNSGVSATFDGFT
+672 FKVNSGVSATFDGLT
-687 IANGFISKDEDGGG
+687 IANGFISDGGG
-701 GIYNDGGTVNLSN
+701 GIYNDGGTVNATNSTLSN
-714 GLTITNCLASSL
+714 NTVRNGR
-726 GAGIYNNGGTVN
+726 GGGIYNNGGTVN
-738 ATNSTFSGN
+738 ATNSTFSN
-747 GFGRY
+747 NRLSNFLD
-752 YIFPNEPI
+752 FTLNPI

-771 TVNVTNSIF
+771 TVNLTNSIF
-780 SDNYGYSG
+780 SGNNGWAPSK
-788 FATTR
+788 

-806 TNGTFSGNSAQEG
+806 TNGTFSGNSATAG
-819 GGISNNGPGTFKVAN
+819 GGISNNGPGTVKVAN
-834 STFSDNFGI
+834 STFSDHRGVRF
-843 RYTLAMSPSVDG
+843 TLGLPASVDG
-855 GAIFNQG
+855 AAIFNQG

-868 NSTVS
+868 NSTLS
-873 GNKAGGGRGGGI
+873 GNKGGGGRGGGI

-903 TATGPRSGFGYGAFG
+903 TLESFLVGDLLFG

-935 SGNQVTKPSSS
+935 SGNTAIHPNGS
-946 GAGIYNQA
+946 GAGIYNKA

-960 NSTLSGNIANPSTT
+960 NSTLSGNKANPSTT
-974 EFDIIVPPGS
+974 YNGAVILPAPGS

-995 VKNTIVAQN
+995 VKNTIIAQN
-1004 IAATGPDVFGSF
+1004 SAATGPDVFGSF

-1027 TGSTGFTGVGD
+1027 TGSTGFTAVGD

-1044 APIDPLLNPLA
+1044 APIDPLLNPLTN
-1055 DNGGSTQTVA
+1055 NGGPTQTVA

-1086 FIGPPFYDQRGISP
+1086 FIGPRFYDQRGISP

>member
-1 MATLEGTPNDDVLIG
+1 MATLEGTPNNDVLIG
-16 FPGSN
+16 FAGSN
-21 SLFGKQ
+21 SLSGKQ

-35 EGEDKIFGNQGKDY
+35 EGDDQIFGNQGKDY

-114 GDSGADTLSG
+114 GDSGADILSG

-176 ISQGTGDFARD
+176 ISQGTDDFARD

-245 GTSEIVATVQ
+245 GSSEIVATVQ

-263 VSVQVELDTS
+263 VSVQVELDTP
-273 STATVSE
+273 STATVTE

-329 LGSQQNA
+329 LGSQQ
-336 TLTIINDDISIP
+336 
-348 SLLAFSTSSYSA
+348 
-360 NEGNRGSPNQ
+360 
-370 VVATVQRT
+370 
-378 GSTEGAVT
+378 
-386 IQVELDTSS
+386 
-395 TATVSEDYINN
+395 TAS
-406 LPVTINFASGE
+406 
-417 ESKTVS
+417 
-423 IPLVGDTIFEPDE
+423 
-436 QINLKLVNPVG
+436 
-447 RGILGSQ
+447 
-454 PTATFTI
+454 FTI
-461 INDDIAPRVSIAAID
+461 INEDFLPTVSIAAID
-476 EAAAE
+476 EAASE

-492 RTGDGSG
+492 RTGESRG
-499 NLTVNLGI
+499 NLTVNLAI

-515 KPSDYTLSGGGVSVN
+515 KPSDYTLSGGGLSIN
-530 NSNVSVTIPD
+530 SSNVSVTIPE
-540 GQNFVDVSLTAV
+540 GQNFVDVNLTAV

-557 EAQELLNLKLA
+557 EAQETLKLKLA
-568 DGNYQVD
+568 DGNYQID
-575 ANQNNTTVAIADS
+575 ANQNNATVAIEAN

-623 TITFNLPAGAQTIN
+623 TITFNLPAGPQTIN
-637 LTGVLPEI
+637 LTGVLPDI
-645 SSDVTIT
+645 SGDVTIT

-663 RDTDGYYRI
+663 RDTGGDYRI

-687 IANGFISKDEDGGG
+687 IADGLISDDGA
-701 GIYNDGGTVNLSN
+701 GIYNGGGTVNLSN
-714 GLTITNCLASSL
+714 STLSNNTAKDGSS
-726 GAGIYNNGGTVN
+726 GGGIYNNGGTVN
-738 ATNSTFSGN
+738 ATNSTFSSN
-747 GFGRY
+747 RLSYFLD
-752 YIFPNEPI
+752 FTLNPI

-780 SDNYGYSG
+780 SGNNGWAPS
-788 FATTR
+788 R
-793 GGAISNNSGTVNV
+793 GGAVSNNSGTVNV
-806 TNGTFSGNSAQEG
+806 TNGTFSGNSATAG
-819 GGISNNGPGTFKVAN
+819 GGISNNGPGTVKVAN
-834 STFSDNFGI
+834 STFSDNVGVHF
-843 RYTLAMSPSVDG
+843 TLGLPASVDG
-855 GAIFNQG
+855 AAIFNQG

-868 NSTVS
+868 NSTLS
-873 GNKAGGGRGGGI
+873 GNKAGAGRGGGI

-891 TVKVTNSTLSGN
+891 TLKVTNSTLSGN
-903 TATGPRSGFGYGAFG
+903 TLQSFLVGDLLLG

-935 SGNQVTKPSSS
+935 SGNEATSQGSM
-946 GAGIYNQA
+946 GAGIYNKA

-960 NSTLSGNIANPSTT
+960 NSTISGNKANPNT
-974 EFDIIVPPGS
+974 ENPFPDVLPDRISS
-984 GGGIWNGGTVN
+984 GAIWNGGTLN

-1004 IAATGPDVFGSF
+1004 IAATNPDVVGSF

-1027 TGSTGFTGVGD
+1027 TGSTGFTAVGD

-1100 FNRVSGGIIDIGAF
+1100 FNRVSGGIIDIGAYEF

>member
-1 MATLEGTPNDDVLIG
+1 MATLEGTPNNDVLIG
-16 FPGSN
+16 FPGTN
-21 SLFGKQ
+21 SLSGKQ

-35 EGEDKIFGNQGKDY
+35 EGEDKIFGNQGNDY
-49 ILGNQANDTLYGG
+49 ILGNQGNDTLYGG
-62 KDSDLIQG
+62 KDSDKVQG
-70 GENEDWVFGDN
+70 GENDDWVYGDN
-81 GNDTLEGGQGNDV
+81 GNDTLEGGQGNDF

-124 GDGDDLFVIGRV
+124 GDGDDIFAIGRV
-136 QNNSVNTGS
+136 PNNSFKGNS
-145 STLANA
+145 SLGNA

-176 ISQGTGDFARD
+176 ISQGTGNFATD

-193 VTGEYLAILKDITS
+193 VTGEYLAILKGINS
-207 SSIRAANFTTSLTP
+207 SSITAANFTTSLAP
-221 LTSTSTPSILEFS
+221 VTSTSTPSILEFS
-234 TSSYSAYEGKS
+234 RSSYSAEEGKS

-255 RTGSSEGA
+255 RTGSTEGA
-263 VSVQVELDTS
+263 VSVQVELDTP

-329 LGSQQNA
+329 LGSQQTA

-348 SLLAFSTSSYSA
+348 SILAFSSSSYSA
-360 NEGNRGSPNQ
+360 NEGNSGSPNQ

-378 GSTEGAVT
+378 GSSEGAVSV
-386 IQVELDTSS
+386 QVQLDTSS
-395 TATVSEDYINN
+395 TATVTEDYINN
-406 LPVTINFASGE
+406 QPVTINFASGE
-417 ESKTVS
+417 SSKTVS
-423 IPLVGDTIFEPDE
+423 IPIVGDTVVEPDE

-447 RGILGSQ
+447 RGILGNQ
-454 PTATFTI
+454 PTASFTI
-461 INDDIAPRVSIAAID
+461 INDDILPTVSITAID

-492 RTGDGSG
+492 RTGESRG
-499 NLTVNLGI
+499 NLTVNLAI
-507 DGSSNNPT
+507 DGTSNNQT
-515 KPSDYTLSGGGVSVN
+515 KPSDYTLSGGGLSVN
-530 NSNVSVTIPD
+530 SSNVSVTIPD

-557 EAQELLNLKLA
+557 EAQETLKLKLA

-575 ANQNNTTVAIADS
+575 ANQNNTTVAIEAN
-588 DTAVVNS
+588 DTVVVNS

-623 TITFNLPAGAQTIN
+623 TITFNLPAGPQTIN
-637 LTGVLPEI
+637 LTGVLPDI
-645 SSDVTIT
+645 SGDVTIT

-663 RDTDGYYRI
+663 RDTGGFYRI

-687 IANGFISKDEDGGG
+687 IANGFTLEDGA
-701 GIYNDGGTVNLSN
+701 GIYNDGGTVNVTN
-714 GLTITNCLASSL
+714 G
-726 GAGIYNNGGTVN
+726 
-738 ATNSTFSGN
+738 TFSDN
-747 GFGRY
+747 QAF
-752 YIFPNEPI
+752 
-760 PSGGGIHNEGG
+760 SSVSKGGGI
-771 TVNVTNSIF
+771 F
-780 SDNYGYSG
+780 
-788 FATTR
+788 
-793 GGAISNNSGTVNV
+793 NNSGTVNV
-806 TNGTFSGNSAQEG
+806 TNGTFSGNRAISG
-819 GGISNNGPGTFKVAN
+819 GGISNIGPGAVKIAN
-834 STFSDNFGI
+834 STFSGNGGVRITSGFPA
-843 RYTLAMSPSVDG
+843 LVDG
-855 GAIFNQG
+855 AAIFNQG

-868 NSTVS
+868 NSTLS
-873 GNKAGGGRGGGI
+873 GNSAGGGSGGGI
-885 HNREGG
+885 YNREGG

-903 TATGPRSGFGYGAFG
+903 TVGGFFERGLYG

-935 SGNQVTKPSSS
+935 SGNETANAGSR
-946 GAGIYNQA
+946 GAGIYNKA

-960 NSTLSGNIANPSTT
+960 NSTISGNKVNPLNTQPMFPLFSS
-974 EFDIIVPPGS
+974 PAS

-1004 IAATGPDVFGSF
+1004 TATTDPDVSGSF

-1027 TGSTGFTGVGD
+1027 TGSTGFTAVGD

-1044 APIDPLLNPLA
+1044 APIDPLLNPLTN
-1055 DNGGSTQTVA
+1055 NGGPTQTLA

>member
-21 SLFGKQ
+21 SLSGQ
-27 GDDTLFGA
+27 LGDDTLFGR
-35 EGEDKIFGNQGKDY
+35 EGVDRIFGNQGNDY

-70 GENEDWVFGDN
+70 EANEDWVFGDN
-81 GNDTLEGGQGNDV
+81 GNDTLEAGQGNDV

-124 GDGDDLFVIGRV
+124 GDGDDIFVIGRV
-136 QNNSVNTGS
+136 QNNAVNSGS

-151 DLIADFSLGTD
+151 DLIADFSLDTD
-162 LIGLDGGLEFQDLN
+162 LIGLDGGWEFQDLN

-193 VTGEYLAILKDITS
+193 VTGEYLAILKGINS
-207 SSIRAANFTTSLTP
+207 SSITAASFTTSLAAV
-221 LTSTSTPSILEFS
+221 TSTSTPSILEFS
-234 TSSYSAYEGKS
+234 SSSYSANEGPR

-314 EQIKVKLVNPVGRVT
+314 EQINLKLVNPVGRVT
-329 LGSQQNA
+329 LGSQPTA

-348 SLLAFSTSSYSA
+348 SILEFSSSSDSA
-360 NEGNRGSPNQ
+360 NEGESGSPNQ
-370 VVATVQRT
+370 VVATVKRT
-378 GSTEGAVT
+378 GSTEGAVSV
-386 IQVELDTSS
+386 QVELDTSS

-417 ESKTVS
+417 YSKTVS
-423 IPLVGDTIFEPDE
+423 IPLVGDTVVEPDE
-436 QINLKLVNPVG
+436 QIKLKLVNPVG

-454 PTATFTI
+454 QTASFTI
-461 INDDIAPRVSIAAID
+461 INDDILPTVSIAVRD
-476 EAAAE
+476 ELALE
-481 TGNNPATFRIS
+481 TDNNPATFRIS
-492 RTGDGSG
+492 RAGESRG
-499 NLTVNLGI
+499 NLTVNLAL
-507 DGSSNNPT
+507 DGTGNNPT
-515 KPSDYTLSGGGVSVN
+515 KPSDYTLSGGGISVN
-530 NSNVSVTIPD
+530 SSNVSVTIPD

-552 DDIQA
+552 DDIHA
-557 EAQELLNLKLA
+557 EAQETLKLTLA

-575 ANQNNTTVAIADS
+575 ANQNNTTIAIAAN
-588 DTAVVNS
+588 DTVVVNS

-610 QALLNANAFAGND
+610 QALLNANALAGND
-623 TITFNLPAGAQTIN
+623 TITFNLPAEPQTIY
-637 LTGVLPEI
+637 LTGVLPDI
-645 SSDVTIT
+645 SGDVTIT

-663 RDTDGYYRI
+663 RDTGEDYRI
-672 FKVNSGVSATFDGFT
+672 FKVNSGVSATFEGLT
-687 IANGFISKDEDGGG
+687 IANGLISDGGG
-701 GIYNDGGTVNLSN
+701 GIYNDGGTVNVTNSTLSN
-714 GLTITNCLASSL
+714 NTVKDGR
-726 GAGIYNNGGTVN
+726 GGGIYNNGGTVN
-738 ATNSTFSGN
+738 ATNSTFSN
-747 GFGRY
+747 NSLSNF
-752 YIFPNEPI
+752 FNPNLNPI

-771 TVNVTNSIF
+771 TVNLTDSIF
-780 SDNYGYSG
+780 SSNRG
-788 FATTR
+788 FAPSK

-806 TNGTFSGNSAQEG
+806 TNGTFSGNSAQDG
-819 GGISNNGPGTFKVAN
+819 GGISNNGPGTVKVAN
-834 STFSDNFGI
+834 STFSDNTGVRF
-843 RYTLAMSPSVDG
+843 TLGLPASVDG
-855 GAIFNQG
+855 AAIFNQG

-868 NSTVS
+868 NSTLS
-873 GNKAGGGRGGGI
+873 GNSAGGARGGGI

-903 TATGPRSGFGYGAFG
+903 TVGGFFGFGLLG

-935 SGNQVTKPSSS
+935 SGNQATNPGGS
-946 GAGIYNQA
+946 GAGIYNKA

-974 EFDIIVPPGS
+974 NYAGIILPAPGS
-984 GGGIWNGGTVN
+984 GGGIWNGGTLN

-1004 IAATGPDVFGSF
+1004 TAATGPDVFGSF

-1027 TGSTGFTGVGD
+1027 TGSTGFTAVGD
-1038 RVGTAA
+1038 QVGTTA

-1055 DNGGSTQTVA
+1055 DNGGPTQTRA

>member
-1 MATLEGTPNDDVLIG
+1 MATLEGTPNNDVLIG
-16 FPGSN
+16 FPGTN
-21 SLFGKQ
+21 SLSGKP
-27 GDDTLFGA
+27 GDDTLVGA
-35 EGEDKIFGNQGKDY
+35 EGDDRIFGNQGNDY

-62 KDSDLIQG
+62 KDSDLVQG
-70 GENEDWVFGDN
+70 DANEDWVFGDN
-81 GNDTLEGGQGNDV
+81 GNDTLEGGQGNDF

-124 GDGDDLFVIGRV
+124 GDGDDVFAIGRV
-136 QNNSVNTGS
+136 QNNSFKGNS
-145 STLANA
+145 SLGNA

-162 LIGLDGGLEFQDLN
+162 LIGLQGGLQFQELN

-193 VTGEYLAILKDITS
+193 VTGEYLAILKGINS
-207 SSIRAANFTTSLTP
+207 SSITAANFTTSLAP
-221 LTSTSTPSILEFS
+221 VTSTSTPSILEFS
-234 TSSYSAYEGKS
+234 TSSYSADEGKS

-255 RTGSSEGA
+255 RTGSTEGA
-263 VSVQVELDTS
+263 VSVQVELDTP

-329 LGSQQNA
+329 LGSQQTA

-348 SLLAFSTSSYSA
+348 SILAFSSSSYSA
-360 NEGNRGSPNQ
+360 NEGNSGSPNQ

-378 GSTEGAVT
+378 GSREGAVSV
-386 IQVELDTSS
+386 QVQVDTSS

-406 LPVTINFASGE
+406 QPVTINFASGE
-417 ESKTVS
+417 SSKTVS
-423 IPLVGDTIFEPDE
+423 IPIVGDSVVEPDE

-454 PTATFTI
+454 QNASFTI
-461 INDDIAPRVSIAAID
+461 INDDILPTVSITVRD
-476 EAAAE
+476 ELALE

-492 RTGDGSG
+492 RAGESRG
-499 NLTVNLGI
+499 NLTVNLAL
-507 DGSSNNPT
+507 DGTGDNPT
-515 KPSDYTLSGGGVSVN
+515 KPSDYTLSGGGLSVN
-530 NSNVSVTIPD
+530 SSNVSVTIPD

-575 ANQNNTTVAIADS
+575 ANQNNTTIAIGAN
-588 DTAVVNS
+588 DTVVVNS

-610 QALLNANAFAGND
+610 QALLNANALAGND
-623 TITFNLPAGAQTIN
+623 TITFNLPAGPQTIN
-637 LTGVLPEI
+637 LTGVLPDI
-645 SSDVTIT
+645 SDDVTIT

-663 RDTDGYYRI
+663 RDTGGDYRI
-672 FKVNSGVSATFDGFT
+672 FKVNNGVSATFDGFT
-687 IANGFISKDEDGGG
+687 IANGFTLEGGA
-701 GIYNDGGTVNLSN
+701 GIYNDGGTVNVTN
-714 GLTITNCLASSL
+714 G
-726 GAGIYNNGGTVN
+726 
-738 ATNSTFSGN
+738 TFSN
-747 GFGRY
+747 NQAFS
-752 YIFPNEPI
+752 F
-760 PSGGGIHNEGG
+760 SGK
-771 TVNVTNSIF
+771 
-780 SDNYGYSG
+780 
-788 FATTR
+788 

-806 TNGTFSGNSAQEG
+806 TNGTFSGNSATSG
-819 GGISNNGPGTFKVAN
+819 GGISNNGPGTVKVAN
-834 STFSDNFGI
+834 STFSENGGVRITQGF
-843 RYTLAMSPSVDG
+843 PSSVN
-855 GAIFNQG
+855 GAAISNIG

-868 NSTVS
+868 NSTLS
-873 GNKAGGGRGGGI
+873 GNDAGGGSGGGI
-885 HNREGG
+885 HNGEGG

-903 TATGPRSGFGYGAFG
+903 KVGGFFDVGLFG

-935 SGNQVTKPSSS
+935 SGNETTNAGSR
-946 GAGIYNQA
+946 GAGIYNKA

-960 NSTLSGNIANPSTT
+960 NSTISGNKVNPSNKAPV
-974 EFDIIVPPGS
+974 FPLLS
-984 GGGIWNGGTVN
+984 SAAGGGIWNGGTVN
-995 VKNTIVAQN
+995 VKNTIIAQN
-1004 IAATGPDVFGSF
+1004 TAATDPDVSGSF
-1016 ASGGYNLIGDG
+1016 ASGGYNLIGNG
-1027 TGSTGFTGVGD
+1027 TGSTGFTAVGD

-1044 APIDPLLNPLA
+1044 APIDPLLNPLTN
-1055 DNGGSTQTVA
+1055 NGGPTQTRA

>member
-1 MATLEGTPNDDVLIG
+1 MATLEGTPNNDVLIG

-21 SLFGKQ
+21 SLSGKQ

-35 EGEDKIFGNQGKDY
+35 EGDDRIFGNQGNDY

-62 KDSDLIQG
+62 KDSDLVQG
-70 GENEDWVFGDN
+70 DANEDWVFGDN
-81 GNDTLEGGQGNDV
+81 GNDTLEGGQGNDF

-124 GDGDDLFVIGRV
+124 GDGDDVFAIGRV
-136 QNNSVNTGS
+136 QNNSFKGNS
-145 STLANA
+145 SLGNA

-162 LIGLDGGLEFQDLN
+162 LIGLDRGLEFQELN

-193 VTGEYLAILKDITS
+193 VTGEYLAILKGINS
-207 SSIRAANFTTSLTP
+207 SSITAANFTTSLAP
-221 LTSTSTPSILEFS
+221 VTSTSTPSILEFS
-234 TSSYSAYEGKS
+234 SSSYSADEGKS

-255 RTGSSEGA
+255 RTGSTEGA
-263 VSVQVELDTS
+263 VSVQVELDTP

-295 ESSKTVSIPIV
+295 EDSKTVSIPIV

-329 LGSQQNA
+329 LGSQQTA

-348 SLLAFSTSSYSA
+348 SILAFSSSSYSA
-360 NEGNRGSPNQ
+360 NEGNSGSPNQ

-378 GSTEGAVT
+378 GSSEGAVSV
-386 IQVELDTSS
+386 QVQLDTSS
-395 TATVSEDYINN
+395 TATVTEDYINN

-417 ESKTVS
+417 SSKTVS
-423 IPLVGDTIFEPDE
+423 IPIVGDTVVEPDE

-447 RGILGSQ
+447 RGILGNQ
-454 PTATFTI
+454 PTASFTI
-461 INDDIAPRVSIAAID
+461 INDDILPTVSITAID

-492 RTGDGSG
+492 RTGESRG
-499 NLTVNLGI
+499 NLTVNLAI
-507 DGSSNNPT
+507 DGTSNNPT
-515 KPSDYTLSGGGVSVN
+515 KPSDYTLSGGGLSVN
-530 NSNVSVTIPD
+530 SSNVSVTIPD

-557 EAQELLNLKLA
+557 EAQETLKLKLA

-575 ANQNNTTVAIADS
+575 ANQNNTTVAISAN
-588 DTAVVNS
+588 DTVVVNS

-623 TITFNLPAGAQTIN
+623 TITFNLPAGPQTIN

-645 SSDVTIT
+645 SGDVTIT

-663 RDTDGYYRI
+663 RDTGGFYRI

-687 IANGFISKDEDGGG
+687 IANGFTLEDGA
-701 GIYNDGGTVNLSN
+701 GIYNDGGTVNVTN
-714 GLTITNCLASSL
+714 G
-726 GAGIYNNGGTVN
+726 
-738 ATNSTFSGN
+738 TFSDNQAFSSVGK
-747 GFGRY
+747 
-752 YIFPNEPI
+752 
-760 PSGGGIHNEGG
+760 GGGI
-771 TVNVTNSIF
+771 F
-780 SDNYGYSG
+780 
-788 FATTR
+788 
-793 GGAISNNSGTVNV
+793 NNSGTVNV
-806 TNGTFSGNSAQEG
+806 TNGTFSGNRAISG
-819 GGISNNGPGTFKVAN
+819 GGISNIGPGAVKIAN
-834 STFSDNFGI
+834 STFSGNKGVGI
-843 RYTLAMSPSVDG
+843 TLGLPVLVDG
-855 GAIFNQG
+855 AAISNKG
-862 GTVEVT
+862 GTLEVT
-868 NSTVS
+868 NSTLS
-873 GNKAGGGRGGGI
+873 GNDAGGGSGGGI
-885 HNREGG
+885 YNGEGG

-903 TATGPRSGFGYGAFG
+903 TVGGFFDRGLFG

-935 SGNQVTKPSSS
+935 SGNETTNAGSR
-946 GAGIYNQA
+946 GAGIYNKA

-960 NSTLSGNIANPSTT
+960 NSTISGNKVNPSNKAPL
-974 EFDIIVPPGS
+974 FPLLS
-984 GGGIWNGGTVN
+984 SAAGGGIWNGGTVN
-995 VKNTIVAQN
+995 VKNTIVALN
-1004 IAATGPDVFGSF
+1004 SAATDPDVSGSF
-1016 ASGGYNLIGDG
+1016 ASGGYNLIGNG
-1027 TGSTGFTGVGD
+1027 TGSTGFTAVGD

-1044 APIDPLLNPLA
+1044 APIDPLLNPLTN
-1055 DNGGSTQTVA
+1055 NGGPTQTLA

-1114 ESPLV
+1114 ESP
-1119 P
+1119 

>member
-1 MATLEGTPNDDVLIG
+1 MAKLEGTPNNDVLIG

-21 SLFGKQ
+21 SLSGKQ

-35 EGEDKIFGNQGKDY
+35 EGDDLIFGNQGNDY
-49 ILGNQANDTLYGG
+49 ISGNQANDTLYGG
-62 KDSDLIQG
+62 KDSDLVQG
-70 GENEDWVFGDN
+70 DENEDWVFGDN
-81 GNDTLEGGQGNDV
+81 GNDTLEGGQGNDF

-162 LIGLDGGLEFQDLN
+162 LIGLDGGLQFQDLN
-176 ISQGTGDFARD
+176 ISQGTGDFATD

-193 VTGEYLAILKDITS
+193 VTGEYLAILKGINS
-207 SSIRAANFTTSLTP
+207 SSITAANFTTSLAP
-221 LTSTSTPSILEFS
+221 VTSTSTPSILEFS
-234 TSSYSAYEGKS
+234 TSSYSADEGKS

-295 ESSKTVSIPIV
+295 ESSKIVSIPIV

-329 LGSQQNA
+329 LGSQPTA

-348 SLLAFSTSSYSA
+348 SLLEFSTSSYSA
-360 NEGNRGSPNQ
+360 NEGNSGSPNQ
-370 VVATVQRT
+370 IVATVQRT
-378 GSTEGAVT
+378 GSSEGAVSV
-386 IQVELDTSS
+386 QVELDTSS
-395 TATVSEDYINN
+395 TATVTEDYINN

-417 ESKTVS
+417 SSKTVS
-423 IPLVGDTIFEPDE
+423 IPLVGDTIVEPDE
-436 QINLKLVNPVG
+436 QIKLKLVNPVG

-454 PTATFTI
+454 QTATFTI
-461 INDDIAPRVSIAAID
+461 INDDILPTASIAAID

-481 TGNNPATFRIS
+481 TGNNPGTFRIS
-492 RTGDGSG
+492 RTGESRG
-499 NLTVNLGI
+499 NLTVNLAI
-507 DGSSNNPT
+507 DGTSNNPT
-515 KPSDYTLSGGGVSVN
+515 KPSDYTLSGGGLSVN
-530 NSNVSVTIPD
+530 SSNVSVTIPD
-540 GQNFVDVSLTAV
+540 GQSFVDVILTAV
-552 DDIQA
+552 DDIHA
-557 EAQELLNLKLA
+557 EAQETLKLKLA
-568 DGNYQVD
+568 DGNYQID
-575 ANQNNTTVAIADS
+575 ANQNNATVAIAAN
-588 DTAVVNS
+588 DTVVVNS

-623 TITFNLPAGAQTIN
+623 TITFNLPAGPQTIN

-645 SSDVTIT
+645 SGDVTIT

-663 RDTDGYYRI
+663 RDTGGDYRI
-672 FKVNSGVSATFDGFT
+672 FKVNSGVSATFDGLT
-687 IANGFISKDEDGGG
+687 IADGLISDGGG
-701 GIYNDGGTVNLSN
+701 GIYNDGGTVNATNSTLSN
-714 GLTITNCLASSL
+714 NTVKDGSS
-726 GAGIYNNGGTVN
+726 GGGIYNKGGTVN
-738 ATNSTFSGN
+738 ATNSSFSN
-747 GFGRY
+747 NRLSYFLD
-752 YIFPNEPI
+752 FTLNPI

-771 TVNVTNSIF
+771 TVNLTNSIF
-780 SDNYGYSG
+780 SGNNGWAPS
-788 FATTR
+788 R
-793 GGAISNNSGTVNV
+793 GGAVSNNSGTVNV
-806 TNGTFSGNSAQEG
+806 TNGTFSGNFATLG
-819 GGISNNGPGTFKVAN
+819 GGISNIGSGTVKVAN
-834 STFSDNFGI
+834 STFSGNFGV
-843 RYTLAMSPSVDG
+843 RFTTGVPPSVNG
-855 GAIFNQG
+855 AAIFNQG
-862 GTVEVT
+862 GTVEVA
-868 NSTVS
+868 NSTLS
-873 GNKAGGGRGGGI
+873 GNHAGGGSGGGI

-903 TATGPRSGFGYGAFG
+903 TVGSFFNEGWFG

-935 SGNQVTKPSSS
+935 SGNEATNPGGQ
-946 GAGIYNQA
+946 GAGLYNKA

-960 NSTLSGNIANPSTT
+960 NSTISGNKANPNTANT
-974 EFDIIVPPGS
+974 FPGILPDPISS
-984 GGGIWNGGTVN
+984 GAIWNGGTLN
-995 VKNTIVAQN
+995 VKNTIIALN
-1004 IAATGPDVFGSF
+1004 TAATNPDVSGSF
-1016 ASGGYNLIGDG
+1016 VSGGYNLIGNG
-1027 TGSTGFTGVGD
+1027 TGSTGFTTVGD

-1055 DNGGSTQTVA
+1055 DNGGPTQTVA

-1114 ESPLV
+1114 EFESLV
-1119 P
+1119 VP